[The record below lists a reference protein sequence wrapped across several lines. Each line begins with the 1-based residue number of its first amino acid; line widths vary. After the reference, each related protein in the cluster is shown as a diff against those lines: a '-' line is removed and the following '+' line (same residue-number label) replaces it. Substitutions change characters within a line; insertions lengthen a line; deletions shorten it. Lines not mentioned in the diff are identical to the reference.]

1 MLVLA
6 GILPDFRLQSPDGD
20 SATTIAVTAAVGAGV
35 FGVLSALAWPLLVRL
50 LLLVPALVLGLL
62 VFFLNGSLLL
72 LALRLNPSGQSEA
85 APETAV
91 IVAAVMSAVASATG
105 GALAVRDDDAYRR
118 RLYRLADRR
127 RRGGPACPSAHGTVF
142 LQLDGVGHDVLV
154 AAVGKGLMP
163 TIARWLGHDTGHDA
177 GQKAGQHGMEHGSR
191 HGVREHA
198 GRGAGHGMAHGAGN
212 GAGLGPGHGMAH
224 GTGDGAGLGAGRG
237 VARGAGD
244 SAGLGAGHDVEDG
257 AGHAVGQGSGDDA
270 GHSAVHRAAHGMA
283 RGAGDGAGLGPG
295 HGMAYGA
302 GDGAGHAVGP
312 GSGDGAGHDTMHRAG
327 HGMRSLVPGHGAVED
342 AGRGTGHGDAHGT
355 GHHPGHSTAH
365 GPGTGPAYGLR
376 ASTAHGPD
384 ASTAPGPGTSSAHGP
399 GPGSAHGRG
408 PGPGHLPGQSSRPR
422 PRPTHRLTP
431 WRTDWSSQTGAS
443 QLGILH
449 GSNHDVPA
457 FRWYEKETRE
467 VMVCNRPTSAAELQR
482 RAVERTGDGGL
493 LSADG
498 ASRGNLFGGGADEQA
513 LVLSIATRRRSP
525 ANRSRAGY
533 FAYFSDPAN
542 AVRTALSFVA
552 EAAREVGQSTRA
564 RLRKER
570 PRVARG
576 GLYPF
581 IRAFATVVERDVV
594 VAAVMGDL
602 LAGRTA
608 VYADLVAY
616 DEVAHH
622 SGPLGRDAEQVLA
635 RLDRSLALIEKV
647 AEHAPRPYRIVV
659 LSDHGQSP
667 GETFR
672 ARYGLTLGD
681 LVRAGCGLPVPR
693 RAERTHSGAEARA
706 AVRAALRRPVEEG
719 DERHRPT
726 PDSEPVVLA
735 SGNLGLVSFPDVPHR
750 MSKEEMDARHPA
762 LLTTLANHPGIGFLL
777 VRSEEHG
784 GVVLGPY
791 GTEIPVD
798 RLDEEPGPLAGF
810 GPGAVEAVR
819 RTHSFPHTADIMV
832 NSFHDPADGEVL
844 SFEEQ
849 IGSHGGLGGAQAK
862 PFLLSPLALSAP
874 VADGEDLIGAEH
886 VHRVLRRWLRES
898 DGPQVPLEPARE
910 ERAA

>member
-1 MLVLA
+1 MRGVRAGRWRRAVSQTGRSVAVWGVSTVTMLVLA
-6 GILPDFRLQSPDGD
+6 GLLPDFRLQSPDGD

-35 FGVLSALAWPLLVRL
+35 FGLLSALVWPLLVRL

-62 VFFLNGSLLL
+62 VFFLNGSLFL

-105 GALAVRDDDAYRR
+105 AALVVRDDDAYRR

-127 RRGGPACPSAHGTVF
+127 RRAGPACPATPGTVF
-142 LQLDGVGHDVLV
+142 LQFDGVGHDVLV

-163 TIARWLGHDTGHDA
+163 TIARWLGH
-177 GQKAGQHGMEHGSR
+177 
-191 HGVREHA
+191 
-198 GRGAGHGMAHGAGN
+198 
-212 GAGLGPGHGMAH
+212 
-224 GTGDGAGLGAGRG
+224 
-237 VARGAGD
+237 
-244 SAGLGAGHDVEDG
+244 
-257 AGHAVGQGSGDDA
+257 
-270 GHSAVHRAAHGMA
+270 
-283 RGAGDGAGLGPG
+283 
-295 HGMAYGA
+295 
-302 GDGAGHAVGP
+302 
-312 GSGDGAGHDTMHRAG
+312 
-327 HGMRSLVPGHGAVED
+327 
-342 AGRGTGHGDAHGT
+342 
-355 GHHPGHSTAH
+355 
-365 GPGTGPAYGLR
+365 GPA
-376 ASTAHGPD
+376 PD
-384 ASTAPGPGTSSAHGP
+384 RRHPH
-399 GPGSAHGRG
+399 
-408 PGPGHLPGQSSRPR
+408 
-422 PRPTHRLTP
+422 PTHRLTP

-449 GSNHDVPA
+449 GSNYDVPA
-457 FRWYEKETRE
+457 FRWYEKDSRE

-493 LSADG
+493 LRADG

-513 LVLSIATRRRSP
+513 LVLSIATRRRGP
-525 ANRSRAGY
+525 ETRSRAGY

-552 EAAREVGQSTRA
+552 EVAREIGQSTRA
-564 RLRKER
+564 RLRKQR

-594 VAAVMGDL
+594 VAAVMGDM

-622 SGPLGRDAEQVLA
+622 SGPLSHDAEQVLA
-635 RLDRSLALIEKV
+635 RLDRALALIENV
-647 AEHAPRPYRIVV
+647 AEHAPRPYRVVV

-719 DERHRPT
+719 GEQHRPSRR
-726 PDSEPVVLA
+726 SEPIVLA
-735 SGNLGLVSFPDVPHR
+735 SGNLGLISFPDVPHR
-750 MSKEEMDARHPA
+750 MSKEEIDARHPA
-762 LLTTLANHPGIGFLL
+762 LLSTLANHPGIGFLL

-791 GTEIPVD
+791 GTQIPVD
-798 RLDEEPGPLAGF
+798 RLDEEPGPLAGL
-810 GPGAVEAVR
+810 GPAAAEVVR

-844 SFEEQ
+844 AFEEQ
-849 IGSHGGLGGAQAK
+849 IGSHGGLGGAQAE

-874 VADGEDLIGAEH
+874 VADGEDLTGAEH

-898 DGPQVPLEPARE
+898 RGPQVPLETAQE